1 MERLTKVQMQ
11 YLMSWIQEEGRKRSF
26 YHLAL
31 LHGVAKSTVQ
41 RTMNVLVARGYL
53 TENYELTEDGRR
65 YMSWYIPRHQSLV
78 NWLCLHEIE
87 LSMARSTAHAWLADT
102 EDPVIDM
109 LLKNCLICSICKKV
123 AFEAKERIL
132 KDIDLSEYIPAG
144 VYEVGADFFK
154 DGKEVSDREHSMAD
168 EAFEKPAR
176 LVISEE
182 DSYVELKRIKV
193 VHLSY
198 KGTNLVSGKLKSMD
212 YVVNGEREKALI
224 NGEVVRIPIRHIQW
238 YCSSNELE
246 LWGQLRIF
254 VTCTAGICHMPKRPA
269 LLKVRLNQVV
279 GV

>member
-1 MERLTKVQMQ
+1 
-11 YLMSWIQEEGRKRSF
+11 MSWIQEEGKKRSF

-31 LHGVAKSTVQ
+31 MQRVAKSTVQ
-41 RTMNVLVARGYL
+41 RTMNILVARGYL
-53 TENYELTEDGRR
+53 TEAYELTEDGGR
-65 YMSWYIPRHQSLV
+65 YMDWYIPRHQSLV
-78 NWLCLHEIE
+78 NWLRLHEIE
-87 LSMARSTAHAWLADT
+87 LSMAQSTAHAWLADT

-154 DGKEVSDREHSMAD
+154 DREDVLDREHSMAD

-176 LVISEE
+176 LVISED
-182 DSYVELKRIKV
+182 DSYV
-193 VHLSY
+193 SY

-212 YVVNGEREKALI
+212 YVVNGEREKAQI

-238 YCSSNELE
+238 HCSSNELE

-269 LLKVRLNQVV
+269 LLCVRLNQVV
-279 GV
+279 GA